1 MAYLVNLIYIFKCSL
16 DQLITILYK
25 RKDSLIEVQSGDS
38 GGISATGKTPQEPG
52 FGDEE
57 AYRAPHRT
65 RPLGTEI
72 NLPYNSP

>member
-1 MAYLVNLIYIFKCSL
+1 MAYLVNLVYVFKVFIRLS
-16 DQLITILYK
+16 ITIHHK
-25 RKDSLIEVQSGDS
+25 RWDSLIGVQSGDS
-38 GGISATGKTPQEPG
+38 GGSSATGKTPQEPG